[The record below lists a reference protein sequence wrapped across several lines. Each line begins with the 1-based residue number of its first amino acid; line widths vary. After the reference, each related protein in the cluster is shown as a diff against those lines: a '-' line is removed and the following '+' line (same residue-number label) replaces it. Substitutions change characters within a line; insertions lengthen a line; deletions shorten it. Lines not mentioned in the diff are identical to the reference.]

1 MLSRLVHN
9 RVLLLKTNWIKYR
22 KVYPLSF
29 LLVCF
34 YYFITITITTTIIII
49 TITITTT
56 IIIITITITTIIKK
70 GEKGSRREGDRGYSD
85 SMASIQKPDA
95 YLELRIISSR
105 TSAKWGADKACRRDT
120 R

>member
-49 TITITTT
+49 TITITT
-56 IIIITITITTIIKK
+56 IIKK
-70 GEKGSRREGDRGYSD
+70 GEKGSGREGDRGYSD

>member
-34 YYFITITITTTIIII
+34 YYF
-49 TITITTT
+49 
-56 IIIITITITTIIKK
+56 ITITITTIIKK